1 MKLYTKF
8 IAVSKNAKNPKEV
21 AFRLDYLEGAAINE
35 ETGKKI
41 QIDSIRK
48 NYNVIRPLPCTS
60 EEFARGVE
68 TEEEATMPNYNEYMK
83 QFEESTEEPAEE
95 TVEIV
100 EPEVEVETDNEETSP
115 EITADEI
122 PNEKTEDEEII
133 ETIAKLNGVEEND
146 VSESVEEQPKKQ
158 PKVDEDFEP
167 FPFGIPETRTY
178 EHKKYGEVEE
188 ITFDYND
195 FILKIVCDPQSNG
208 VKPIK
213 RGCQVYLINE
223 EKALIKTTSMTKA
236 LREMNIAEEDIKRAK
251 KTIELAKHNMDFLV
265 K

>member
-1 MKLYTKF
+1 MKLYPKF
-8 IAVSKNAKNPKEV
+8 IAMSKNAKSPKEV
-21 AFRLDYLEGAAINE
+21 VFRLDYLEGAAINE

-48 NYNVIRPLPCTS
+48 NYNVVRPLPCTS

-68 TEEEATMPNYNEYMK
+68 TEEEATMKNYNEYMK

-95 TVEIV
+95 TIEII
-100 EPEVEVETDNEETSP
+100 EPEVETDNEETSP
-115 EITADEI
+115 EITADEM
-122 PNEKTEDEEII
+122 PNEKHENEGNI
-133 ETIAKLNGVEEND
+133 ETIEKLNGVEEND

-188 ITFDYND
+188 ITFEYGEYM
-195 FILKIVCDPQSNG
+195 LKVICDPNSNG

>member
-1 MKLYTKF
+1 MKLYPKF
-8 IAVSKNAKNPKEV
+8 IAMSKTAKNPKEIV
-21 AFRLDYLEGAAINE
+21 FRLDYLEGAAINE

-48 NYNVIRPLPCTS
+48 NYNVVRPLPCTS

-68 TEEEATMPNYNEYMK
+68 TEEEATMKNYKEYMK
-83 QFEESTEEPAEE
+83 QFEESTEEPEF
-95 TVEIV
+95 
-100 EPEVEVETDNEETSP
+100 ETDNEETSP
-115 EITADEI
+115 EITADEM
-122 PNEKTEDEEII
+122 PNEKHENEGNI
-133 ETIAKLNGVEEND
+133 ETIEKFNGVEEND

-158 PKVDEDFEP
+158 PKIDEDFKP
-167 FPFGIPETRTY
+167 FPFDIPETRIY

-188 ITFDYND
+188 LTLCHND

-208 VKPIK
+208 IKPIK

-223 EKALIKTTSMTKA
+223 EKALIKTTSITKA
-236 LREMNIAEEDIKRAK
+236 LREMNIAEKEIKRAK
-251 KTIELAKHNMDFLV
+251 KTIELAKHNINFLL

>member
-1 MKLYTKF
+1 MKFYPKF
-8 IAVSKNAKNPKEV
+8 IAVSKNAKNPKEIV
-21 AFRLDYLEGAAINE
+21 FRIDYLENAAINE
-35 ETGKKI
+35 QTGKKI

-48 NYNVIRPLPCTS
+48 NYNVIRPLPCTI

-68 TEEEATMPNYNEYMK
+68 IEEEATMENYNEYMK

-100 EPEVEVETDNEETSP
+100 EPEVETDNEETSP
-115 EITADEI
+115 EITADEM
-122 PNEKTEDEEII
+122 PNEKHENEGNI
-133 ETIAKLNGVEEND
+133 ETIEKLNDVEEND

-167 FPFGIPETRTY
+167 FPFGFPETRTY

-188 ITFDYND
+188 ITFEYGEYM
-195 FILKIVCDPQSNG
+195 LKVICDPNSNG